1 MMKFLSFILMLNCII
16 PLTLSLNFYD
26 QCGGIG
32 YAGSTLCPAGSTCVR
47 NSDWWSQCNPT
58 STKTSAPIT
67 STTNVLPTVVGAQT
81 TTTTPKP
88 LTTSNV
94 SVNCTKDDTS
104 CPTLSCTSLLATML
118 CPIKCQNPACKSN
131 KRRLFSNLFITS
143 YKVAFY

>member
-1 MMKFLSFILMLNCII
+1 MKFLSFIIMLECII
-16 PLTLSLNFYD
+16 PLTVPLNVYD

-47 NSDWWSQCNPT
+47 NSDWWSQCSPT
-58 STKTSAPIT
+58 STQT
-67 STTNVLPTVVGAQT
+67 STPMSVTSTANVLSTVVGAQT

-88 LTTSNV
+88 L
-94 SVNCTKDDTS
+94 SVNCTRDDPS
-104 CPTLSCTSLLATML
+104 CPTLSCTSLLASML

-143 YKVAFY
+143 YNVAFY